1 LETEGPTVA
10 CGDSRLA
17 LEEERRLLVEQ
28 LPGYVWTTDADL
40 VVTSLVGTLATM
52 RGEPLEILGSRV
64 EDMDALTGGTR
75 VMLGAHRRALRG
87 ESVSYELE
95 RDGRF
100 FAARVEPLRAAD
112 GTVAGVVGVAHE
124 LTEQRRRRERWK
136 RLVQSV
142 DAILWEADLQR
153 LEVTFV
159 SEAVERLLGFPPSQW
174 LGDPGFWRSRIH
186 PDDLPKAPNCA
197 RLPEGD
203 SFELEYRIIAADRR
217 IRTFRDFVRVSRDGH
232 GTPLRLSGV
241 LVDVTAHREAIERAA
256 AGEARYRTLVEDAA
270 DGIGITSL
278 DGVILSMNEA
288 GAAILGGTPQE
299 VIGRKTA
306 DLVERASRGEYL
318 RAREDMRRG
327 ESDVTA
333 AELTIRGLD
342 GRRRQVEF
350 RSRPLRRDGEVVGM
364 HGSFRDVTEQRERE
378 LVAHRS
384 QRLEALG
391 RLASGVAHDFNN
403 MLTAIVGY
411 VSLAAAAPGRP
422 DEELAEIARA
432 AERAAALTRQLL
444 AFGRQQ
450 PLLPERVDAN
460 AVVADVERLLRRI
473 IGEEV
478 ELALELAGEPVPVL
492 VDEAQLEQALVNLVL
507 NARDAITGRGRIE
520 LWTSSDG
527 DTATIG
533 VRDDGAGM
541 DPVTRERAFEPFY
554 TTKQRGEGTGLGLAS
569 VHGFVTQSGGD
580 VLLESELGSG
590 TSVVLRLPL
599 AAAAEV
605 AERPEETES
614 PSPGRGERVLVVEDD
629 EGVRELMVAIL
640 RRDGYAVSAA
650 DSARAALDLVLS
662 GGLRPELL
670 VVDVVL
676 PRLGGIELARSLD
689 AVVPGLAVLYVTGYA
704 DDLDLGELEEVG
716 ASLVAKPFAPEELA
730 RRVRAVLDAVRN

>member
-1 LETEGPTVA
+1 METDGSTVA

-40 VVTSLVGTLATM
+40 VVTSLVGTLATL
-52 RGEPLEILGSRV
+52 RGAPLEILGSRV
-64 EDMDALTGGTR
+64 EDLDALTGGTHA
-75 VMLGAHRRALRG
+75 MLGAHRRALRG
-87 ESVSYELE
+87 ESVSYEVE
-95 RDGRF
+95 RDGRV

-112 GTVAGVVGVAHE
+112 GSVAGVVGVAHE
-124 LTEQRRRRERWK
+124 LTEQRRRSERWK

-217 IRTFRDFVRVSRDGH
+217 IRTFRDFVRVSRDEQ

-241 LVDVTAHREAIERAA
+241 LVDVTAHREALERAA

-306 DLVERASRGEYL
+306 DLVERASRDDYL
-318 RAREDMRRG
+318 RARGEMLHG
-327 ESDVTA
+327 ESDVAA

-350 RSRPLRRDGEVVGM
+350 RSRPLWRDGEIVGM

-460 AVVADVERLLRRI
+460 EVVAAVERLLRRI

-520 LWTSSDG
+520 LWTSCDG

-605 AERPEETES
+605 AGPPAEAES

-670 VVDVVL
+670 LVDVVL

-689 AVVPGLAVLYVTGYA
+689 AVVPDLAVLYVTGYA
-704 DDLDLGELEEVG
+704 DDLDPGELDEIG